1 MRIISDFGFRI
12 SDFGKTFRKL
22 LNKSEIRNPKSEIV
36 VPLLATF
43 LLFAP
48 SLFAKCPVPPGAT
61 LVVRA
66 PVGNLM
72 VDTSGV
78 DSVDVQVN
86 NRQIEVKETCGKE
99 VVEITGNAPAQMQET
114 IEWKIVVPRSV
125 HLDLVTLAG
134 SINVGN
140 TDANATLRTTGGAV
154 VAGEIKGRAAIIT
167 QGGMIKSGNIGGD
180 AELRSQG
187 GSLEVGNVAGNAEFQ
202 TASGP
207 IVAGV
212 MNGRVNAK
220 TAGGSITIREAR
232 GDLVA
237 NTDAGDIS
245 VGDARGIDA
254 KTAGGNITGRRV
266 RGPFQG
272 HTESGDVRV
281 ESAAAWVEA
290 STGFGNVFIRMV
302 PENLEGDLHMDVQS
316 GVGDVIVYLPEKMKA
331 MVEATVERPA
341 FEARRIFSD
350 FPMNSI
356 APGRVQ
362 GLAPTPGRA
371 YMPLR
376 SQTLLNG
383 GGNRVRLHT
392 SLGKIEIRKN

>member
-1 MRIISDFGFRI
+1 MRTI
-12 SDFGKTFRKL
+12 
-22 LNKSEIRNPKSEIV
+22 
-36 VPLLATF
+36 PLLIIC
-43 LLFAP
+43 LLITSP
-48 SLFAKCPVPPGAT
+48 LFAKCPITAGAT

-66 PVGNLM
+66 PAGNLL
-72 VDTSGV
+72 VDTRGV
-78 DSVDVQVN
+78 DYVDVQVN
-86 NRQIEVKETCGKE
+86 NKQVEVKETCGKD
-99 VVEITGNAPAQMQET
+99 VVEITGNAPTQMQET
-114 IEWKIVVPRSV
+114 IEWKIVVPPSV

-140 TDANATLRTTGGAV
+140 TDGNATLRTTGGAV

-212 MNGRVNAK
+212 MNGRVSAR

-245 VGDARGIDA
+245 VGDALRIDA

-290 STGFGNVFIRMV
+290 STGFGNVFIRLM
-302 PENLEGDLHMDVQS
+302 PENAEGDLHMDLQS
-316 GVGDVIVYLPEKMKA
+316 GVGDVIVYLPERMKA
-331 MVEATVERPA
+331 TIEATVERPA

-350 FPMNSI
+350 FPMNAI
-356 APGRVQ
+356 VPGRGQ
-362 GLAPTPGRA
+362 GLAPGPGRLNS
-371 YMPLR
+371 PLR

-383 GGNRVRLHT
+383 GGNRVKLHT